1 MDRETRG
8 PVAILVTMT
17 TSNGGSYGAQD
28 NRPYEPY
35 VPAKKSKLAVMRPD
49 DGKAPGFNYTP
60 SATK

>member
-1 MDRETRG
+1 MILT
-8 PVAILVTMT
+8 VAIFT
-17 TSNGGSYGAQD
+17 TTASNRYGGSYEAQD

-35 VPAKKSKLAVMRPD
+35 VPAKKPKLAVMRPD